1 MYIQIRHILTNM
13 LFFFSDSICWLKR
26 VKPYGNSVTTNI
38 HNPNLQWNDP
48 CFFMSY
54 DSSATTAN
62 SKRKLP
68 VFHGNVLDTV
78 IFFSSS
84 CNKHLNFQN
93 NVTVQHHNAAS
104 VTMVMCSSIKA
115 SKLLFFPPLAI
126 NQETDFD

>member
-1 MYIQIRHILTNM
+1 LYIQIRHQRHILTNM
-13 LFFFSDSICWLKR
+13 HFLSDSICWLKR
-26 VKPYGNSVTTNI
+26 VKPYDNSVTTNI

-48 CFFMSY
+48 FFFISY

-78 IFFSSS
+78 IFFSRS

-93 NVTVQHHNAAS
+93 NVTVQHHNAAA
-104 VTMVMCSSIKA
+104 VTTIMCSSINE
-115 SKLLFFPPLAI
+115 SKLLFFPLLAI
-126 NQETDFD
+126 N